1 MTGRFDSNP
10 ILSFFWLA
18 SVRWYN
24 ESSDRLYFSKLIQ
37 YSKPMVSQYSISTN
51 HQRVD
56 RSKLAI
62 LKSKYFQKATRNMQ
76 FIDLMDVLPDELKQ
90 IF

>member
-1 MTGRFDSNP
+1 MEVSTVYTSNTS
-10 ILSFFWLA
+10 LNQ
-18 SVRWYN
+18 WYQSIQFRSIT
-24 ESSDRLYFSKLIQ
+24 EDR
-37 YSKPMVSQYSISTN
+37 
-51 HQRVD
+51 RVD

-76 FIDLMDVLPDELKQ
+76 FIDLMDVLPDALQQ